1 LTLFFSSY
9 LFVLTRIF
17 FSAQGQKGVRGNSP
31 SISITPL
38 PGKAAAGSSPLGKA
52 TAARPGQAGQ
62 PVAKP
67 GQPGAGQGKGNFVIC
82 EICDGYIKG
91 VGGYVRFKLLRK
103 NKNKLCFGSIR
114 SVSGSEL

>member
-1 LTLFFSSY
+1 
-9 LFVLTRIF
+9 VL
-17 FSAQGQKGVRGNSP
+17 QGQKGIRGTSP

-38 PGKAAAGSSPLGKA
+38 PGKSASSGSPLASKAAA
-52 TAARPGQAGQ
+52 AARPVQATG

-91 VGGYVRFKLLRK
+91 WEILQFKALRTSFTNKK
-103 NKNKLCFGSIR
+103 N
-114 SVSGSEL
+114 

>member
-9 LFVLTRIF
+9 SVIFHFFVPTRIF
-17 FSAQGQKGVRGNSP
+17 FSVQGQKGVRGNSP

-91 VGGYVRFKLLRK
+91 GGGGYGLFKLLRK
-103 NKNKLCFGSIR
+103 NKNKLMCF
-114 SVSGSEL
+114 

>member
-1 LTLFFSSY
+1 MYCFTFF
-9 LFVLTRIF
+9 
-17 FSAQGQKGVRGNSP
+17 QGQKGIRGTSP

-38 PGKAAAGSSPLGKA
+38 PGKSAAAGGSPLSNKA
-52 TAARPGQAGQ
+52 AARPVQATG

-91 VGGYVRFKLLRK
+91 WKLY
-103 NKNKLCFGSIR
+103 SI
-114 SVSGSEL
+114 LLF